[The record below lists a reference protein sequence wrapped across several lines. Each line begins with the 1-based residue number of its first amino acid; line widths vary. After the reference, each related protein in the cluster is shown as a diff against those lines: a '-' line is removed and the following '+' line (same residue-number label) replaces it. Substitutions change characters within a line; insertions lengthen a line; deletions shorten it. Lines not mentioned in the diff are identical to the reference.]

1 MKKKRKKDKS
11 LSEKIKVLENLIND
25 MTISEKRFFTVY
37 LAKINSEKN
46 SDGNI
51 EFSFED
57 FCEIMD
63 IEKENNN
70 YFRRTINILL
80 NKIVEIPEENNYN
93 RTAHIFSDCGI
104 YRNQNN
110 KLFLSFNSNN
120 NILPLL
126 TDFSEYYFKN
136 HFWNYFF
143 LKSENQIRMYKLMKR
158 YLNIG
163 MLEIDVAELKSLLGL
178 RPEEYRR
185 FDSFRIRV
193 LDACQKSLSENTDIL
208 YTYKMGKSDKKGKW
222 ISIIFYIKENKQF
235 IEKLHFSKFV

>member
-1 MKKKRKKDKS
+1 MNKKRTKDKNR
-11 LSEKIKVLENLIND
+11 SEKMKALENMIND
-25 MTISEKRFFTVY
+25 MTIPEKRFFTVY
-37 LAKINSEKN
+37 LAKINTEKN
-46 SDGNI
+46 SDGTV

-70 YFRRTINILL
+70 YFRRIINILL
-80 NKIVEIPEENNYN
+80 NKIVEIPEENNN
-93 RTAHIFSDCGI
+93 KRMSHILCDCHI
-104 YRNQNN
+104 YTDNN
-110 KLFLSFNSNN
+110 KLLLEFHSNN
-120 NILPLL
+120 NILPLI

-143 LKSENQIRMYKLMKR
+143 LKSENQIRMYKLMKS

-163 MLEIDVAELKSLLGL
+163 MLEIDVAELKNLLGL